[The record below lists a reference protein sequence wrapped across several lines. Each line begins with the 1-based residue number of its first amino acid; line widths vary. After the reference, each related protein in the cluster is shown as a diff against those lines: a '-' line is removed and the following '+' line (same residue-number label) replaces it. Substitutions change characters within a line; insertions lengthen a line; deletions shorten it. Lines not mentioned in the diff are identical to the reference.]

1 MFLALRIVHI
11 ITGVFWAGSVFFI
24 ISFLQPALRD
34 VGPEGAKVFG
44 ALRARRMFTWTPV
57 MALFTILS
65 GFWLYMVRMGGA
77 SGWAT
82 TREAMTLGMGAVA
95 AVLAFFVG
103 VFLMRAP
110 SLRAADLAAQA
121 GPMPAGAEKDRLM
134 AEAAALRVRAT
145 MGGRTVG
152 TLLFVTVIAMAVAR
166 YL

>member
-34 VGPEGAKVFG
+34 VGPEGSKVFG

-77 SGWAT
+77 PGWAR
-82 TREAMTLGMGAVA
+82 TREAMTLGTGAVA
-95 AVLAFFVG
+95 AVLAVFVG
-103 VFLMRAP
+103 VFMMQIGRAH
-110 SLRAADLAAQA
+110 
-121 GPMPAGAEKDRLM
+121 
-134 AEAAALRVRAT
+134 V
-145 MGGRTVG
+145 
-152 TLLFVTVIAMAVAR
+152 
-166 YL
+166 

>member
-11 ITGVFWAGSVFFI
+11 ITGVFWAGSVFFL

-34 VGPEGAKVFG
+34 VGPDGAKVFG

-82 TREAMTLGMGAVA
+82 T
-95 AVLAFFVG
+95 
-103 VFLMRAP
+103 P
-110 SLRAADLAAQA
+110 SSWASS
-121 GPMPAGAEKDRLM
+121 
-134 AEAAALRVRAT
+134 
-145 MGGRTVG
+145 
-152 TLLFVTVIAMAVAR
+152 
-166 YL
+166 